1 MNAAIEEVETV
12 EGGIEIE
19 GEIRDNFRKYGRDF
33 MLMSLSGDYRIY
45 RSEKSTR
52 GRNHIQY
59 EIVKP
64 IMMGGV
70 LRYPPSS
77 MWGTYGWT
85 CLNEKHVVEKITYL
99 LEQDKHK
106 H

>member
-1 MNAAIEEVETV
+1 MNEDK
-12 EGGIEIE
+12 E
-19 GEIRDNFRKYGRDF
+19 GEIQDTFRKYGSTF
-33 MLMSLSGDYRIY
+33 TLMSLSGDYRIY
-45 RSEKSTR
+45 RSEKNV
-52 GRNHIQY
+52 GGNIHIQY

-85 CLNEKHVVEKITYL
+85 CLNEKHVVVKINKL
-99 LEQDKHK
+99 LEQDKQK
-106 H
+106 QKQ